1 MTPPPNF
8 LRDIALY
15 YTSRRDVQPKFDTLA
30 FVLPNKRSAMFLKKH
45 VRDCLKEPT
54 MMPRFMTMRTFI
66 SLNSPYPEANEREQL
81 FILYD
86 AYLEALHAKGRRESA
101 REFDNFIFWGD
112 MMLSDFNDID
122 CAMANAADL
131 FKNLKNVKEIQ
142 ADYLDADQKE
152 VIRRIWGESRLTSR
166 ADEFWLHLDDETESS
181 LGAKFVYL
189 WEILGDVYSGFQRE
203 LERRKLATAGSQ
215 TRAAVRRFKELSP
228 LDISGDTHYVFIGFN
243 DLNTAETLIFD
254 RLKDLGI
261 ASFFWDTAPLELAG
275 YLSGSPGARP
285 LRRLA
290 ELARHF
296 PMPQDFVIR
305 QRSTPPQIEVI
316 GVPSNVG
323 QAKAMGDSLEKLM
336 AENAIDSS
344 NPLSTAVVMPDA
356 GLLMPALFS
365 IPESI
370 EAINISLGLPY
381 RSTTFA
387 SLLRAIISMQLRART
402 IHGSTHF
409 YFEDVNAVLTHP
421 HIQLIAPEVAQK
433 LTELIASE
441 RLYNLSASRI
451 LETVPELK
459 AVFTAVRDL
468 ENAGDVGA
476 YLTEMLDWLM
486 AAIDEISGGTNR
498 FETMAIDFF
507 KKEIEALTA
516 LIESHGVQMSE
527 RTFLHL
533 FERMFSSRALTVN
546 GTPLRG
552 MQVLGVLETRCL
564 DFDNVAILSM
574 NEKIFPRKQYTKTM
588 IPNNLRLGFGLPD
601 FDSLEWTYAYCFY
614 RLMARAERVALFY
627 DTRSEALGGGEISRY
642 ISQMRYLMPKLDIS
656 VRNLLPGAVPDD
668 SRTITVCKN
677 ATVLSKL
684 DQLKAGGPLRLS
696 ASALKTYKKCPL
708 QFYLQYVRRMRGSDE
723 LVDYISAS
731 DYGTMV
737 HNTIQSLYE
746 PYRGSLVNADILSHL
761 LSPENKTIERTAR
774 QQMVSM
780 CYPAYAADDTI
791 PLPAEGEL
799 GCEIISAIVR
809 ADLIA
814 ERDCYCRPDFTFIDN
829 ELKIDRPVWRIDNE
843 LAVNFYMSID
853 RVDRIDGTKL
863 RFIDFKTGSE
873 STSAK
878 LAELFDGAKHEKDGI
893 FQLLTYCEAYAA
905 MVDSAPDITPMLHP
919 MRALAQKP
927 EITQIVLDGLPLE
940 TYKQVS
946 EAFRPMLHAMIK
958 EIFDP
963 EVPFTQ
969 CADSKRCKFCPFL
982 TLCGSVVPE
991 F

>member
-8 LRDIALY
+8 LRDIARY
-15 YTSRRDVQPKFDTLA
+15 YTARREIHPKFDTLA

-45 VRDCLKEPT
+45 VRDCLTEPA

-66 SLNSPYPEANEREQL
+66 SLNAPYPEASERELL

-86 AYLEALHAKGRRESA
+86 AYLATLHARGRRESA
-101 REFDNFIFWGD
+101 REFDNFVFWGD

-122 CAMANAADL
+122 CAMANASDL
-131 FKNLKNVKEIQ
+131 FKNLKDVKEIQ
-142 ADYLDADQKE
+142 ADYLDEDQKE
-152 VIRRIWGESRLTSR
+152 VIRRIWGESRLTSHT
-166 ADEFWLHLDDETESS
+166 DEFWQHLNTDSEGE
-181 LGAKFVYL
+181 LGSKFVYL
-189 WEILGDVYSGFQRE
+189 WEILGEVYTRFHEE
-203 LERRKLATAGSQ
+203 LERRQLATSGSQ
-215 TRAAVRRFKELSP
+215 TRAAVQHFKQLSP

-243 DLNTAETLIFD
+243 DLTTAETLIFD
-254 RLKDLGI
+254 RLKSLGI
-261 ASFFWDTAPLELAG
+261 ASFFWDTAPLELATA
-275 YLSGSPGARP
+275 LARASGARP

-296 PMPQDFVIR
+296 PMPADFSIR
-305 QRSTPPQIEVI
+305 PQERPPQIEVI

-323 QAKAMGDSLEKLM
+323 QTKAMGDSLERLM

-402 IHGSTHF
+402 IHGRTHF

-421 HIQLIAPEVAQK
+421 HIQLIAPEGAQK

-441 RLYNLSASRI
+441 RLYNLSAARI
-451 LETVPELK
+451 LETVPDL
-459 AVFTAVRDL
+459 APLFTAVRDL
-468 ENAGDVGA
+468 DNARDVGA
-476 YLTEMLDWLM
+476 YLTSMLDWLGT
-486 AAIDEISGGTNR
+486 AINAVSTGSHR
-498 FETMAIDFF
+498 FESMAIDFF
-507 KKEIEALTA
+507 KKETETLVA
-516 LIESHGVQMSE
+516 LIESHGVRMSE

-533 FERMFSSRALTVN
+533 FERLFGSRALTVN

-552 MQVLGVLETRCL
+552 LQILGVLETRCL

-614 RLMARAERVALFY
+614 RLMARARRVTLYY

-656 VRNLLPGAVPDD
+656 MRNLIPGAVPDD
-668 SRTITVCKN
+668 SRTITVGKN
-677 ATVLSKL
+677 DIVMAKL
-684 DQLKAGGPLRLS
+684 AQLRKGGPLRLS

-746 PYRGSLVNADILSHL
+746 PYKGSVINAGILDRL
-761 LSPENKTIERTAR
+761 LAADNREIERTAR
-774 QQMVSM
+774 SQMVAM
-780 CYPAYAADDTI
+780 CYPAYAYDDSA

-809 ADLIA
+809 ANLTA
-814 ERDCYCRPDFTFIDN
+814 ERKLYCNPDFTFVDN
-829 ELKIDRPVWRIDNE
+829 EMKVDRPAWRIDDGLE
-843 LAVNFYMSID
+843 VNFYMSID
-853 RVDRIDGTKL
+853 RVDRIDATKL

-873 STSAK
+873 ATSAK
-878 LAELFDGAKHEKDGI
+878 MADLFDGAKHDKDGI

-905 MVDSAPDITPMLHP
+905 MVDPQPDITPMLHP
-919 MRALAQKP
+919 MRMLAQNSELTP
-927 EITQIVLDGLPLE
+927 LIVDGLPLVS
-940 TYKQVS
+940 YKQVRDT
-946 EAFRPMLHAMIK
+946 FRPLLHALVK

-963 EVPFTQ
+963 AVPFTQ
-969 CADSKRCKFCPFL
+969 CPDAARCKFCPFL
-982 TLCGSVVPE
+982 TLCGRVVPE